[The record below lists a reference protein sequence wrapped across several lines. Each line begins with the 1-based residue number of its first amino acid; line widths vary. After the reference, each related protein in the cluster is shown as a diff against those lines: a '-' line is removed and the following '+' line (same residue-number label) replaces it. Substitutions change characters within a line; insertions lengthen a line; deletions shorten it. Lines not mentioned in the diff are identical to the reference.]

1 MEDEFHGFLPERGRS
16 SCSFTIVQNHFTSLY
31 IPSNNFIEEALS
43 HCSCVQAFVGI
54 HVWSCR
60 HLWVGPYIS
69 RVSYR
74 LIGRS
79 IFRFHCREGMD
90 IGCIKYIY
98 RGLTLTPCGEK
109 DKKEKKRARESSIL
123 FAQAFFFCCGFDLI
137 IVETVDILQGKNI
150 DWKKKKFFFEFNL
163 LEWIWEIC
171 IFLKYVSIIVKMQ
184 ILFVKK

>member
-1 MEDEFHGFLPERGRS
+1 MEDGFHGFLPERGRS

-90 IGCIKYIY
+90 IGCIKYIH
-98 RGLTLTPCGEK
+98 RGLTLTPCGEFWIK
-109 DKKEKKRARESSIL
+109 IKKKKKGRVRVRFYL
-123 FAQAFFFCCGFDLI
+123 RRRFFCCGFDLI
-137 IVETVDILQGKNI
+137 ILETVDILQGKNI
-150 DWKKKKFFFEFNL
+150 DWKKKKFFFWIQSFRMNL
-163 LEWIWEIC
+163 GNLYFWNMSRSSWRC
-171 IFLKYVSIIVKMQ
+171 KYY
-184 ILFVKK
+184 L

>member
-54 HVWSCR
+54 HVWLCR

-123 FAQAFFFCCGFDLI
+123 FAQAFFFVAVLI
-137 IVETVDILQGKNI
+137 WLLWKLWIYCKERISIEKRKN
-150 DWKKKKFFFEFNL
+150 FFLNS
-163 LEWIWEIC
+163 
-171 IFLKYVSIIVKMQ
+171 IF
-184 ILFVKK
+184 